1 LENRQQEELAEL
13 QQRLDKEMQAL
24 HVSLARELD
33 ADSQHQ
39 AKERERAQK
48 AAVASEAKRRKHI
61 QQLHE
66 MEMKQLHQQQK
77 REYQRN
83 KEEMRKVLYRT
94 AADVKFLLLDND
106 CCFIIRSL
114 NVYRVYSLLLGIS
127 VTHHTA
133 SPSPFTSYE
142 WYRTYTFSCI
152 GTFIKEFQYICS
164 RILLTELYRAVIVF
178 FYLKKTNK
186 IKRKIHDDKVSV
198 KNIVSV
204 NM

>member
-33 ADSQHQ
+33 ADGQHQ

-83 KEEMRKVLYRT
+83 KEEMRKVFYRT
-94 AADVKFLLLDND
+94 ADDDND
-106 CCFIIRSL
+106 CCFIVRSL
-114 NVYRVYSLLLGIS
+114 NVYRVHSLLLGIS
-127 VTHHTA
+127 VTRLTA
-133 SPSPFTSYE
+133 SPSTLTSYE
-142 WYRTYTFSCI
+142 WYSTYTFSCI
-152 GTFIKEFQYICS
+152 GIFIKEFQYLCS
-164 RILLTELYRAVIVF
+164 RHFWLSAYRIVQSCKCYSLF
-178 FYLKKTNK
+178 KEN
-186 IKRKIHDDKVSV
+186 
-198 KNIVSV
+198 
-204 NM
+204 